1 MNTYNKEKL
10 SRHWSGFRLIWWI
23 VAILL
28 ALLLL
33 LMWLLGHGP
42 GGKSCQVPEKIRT
55 VEKLVTAPAALD
67 TIAPMIAL
75 NDNAVVRL
83 VAGDDYVD
91 AGAKAVDGT
100 DGNLTVTTTG
110 EVDNSTPGEY
120 DVVYTVTDAAGNTA
134 TETRKVIVSAP
145 NDTEKPEIT
154 LSGEEVIYIKTGDL
168 YVDDGAVATD
178 IPDGEIIVIT
188 EGMVDTGK
196 AGEYEVVYTATD
208 KAGNS
213 ATKSRKI
220 IVTDPD
226 KSAPIISLNEASI
239 VTLKVGESYVDAGAK
254 AVDSTD
260 GDLKVTVS
268 GEVDTDKAGEYT
280 VTYSVTDNAGNT
292 AEKVRKVIV
301 VALDKAAPVITLVGD
316 SVINLKTGESYTEA
330 GAEANDVEDGKVEVI
345 AEGSVD
351 TLHVGEY
358 TITYSATDSVGNTA
372 TEIRKVIVTESDKA
386 APAITIAGDSVINL
400 KTGESY
406 TELGAKAND
415 AEEGT
420 VEVTIT
426 GKVDTATEGEYII
439 TYTATD
445 SAGNKATETRK
456 VIVTASDSSAPV
468 ITLNSVSTIR
478 LQTGGSYNE
487 AGGEAVDN
495 EDGKVT
501 VDISGSV
508 DANKAGEYIVTYTAT
523 DKAGNRA
530 TETRKVIVVDPVAVV
545 VTPSVTNVKLFFGY
559 DKANNPKDNDGSFSE
574 VITYLKNNT
583 SAKASIY
590 GFHDPSGDKNYNRGL
605 ANRRAETVALI
616 MMASGIQSHRLTIK
630 KPVETTGTG
639 MPSEAR
645 RVEVN
650 IEN

>member
-1 MNTYNKEKL
+1 MKTHDKEKL
-10 SRHWSGFRLIWWI
+10 SRNWSSFRFIWWI

-28 ALLLL
+28 TLLLL
-33 LMWLLGHGP
+33 LMWLLGYGP
-42 GGKSCQVPEKIRT
+42 GGKSCQVPEKIRI
-55 VEKLVTAPAALD
+55 VEKLVTAPAAID

-75 NDNAVVRL
+75 NGNAVVRL

-91 AGAKAVDGT
+91 AGAKAVDGI

-120 DVVYTVTDAAGNTA
+120 EVVYTVTDAAGNTA
-134 TETRKVIVSAP
+134 TETRKVIVTAP

-168 YVDDGAVATD
+168 YVDDGAIATD
-178 IPDGEIIVIT
+178 IPDGEITVIT
-188 EGMVDTGK
+188 EGMVDSGK

-208 KAGNS
+208 KAGNT

-220 IVTDPD
+220 IVTDSD
-226 KSAPIISLNEASI
+226 ESAPIISLNGASI
-239 VTLKVGESYVDAGAK
+239 VTLKVGEYYVDAGAK

-268 GEVDTDKAGEYT
+268 GEVDIDKAGEYT
-280 VTYSVTDNAGNT
+280 VTYSATDNSGNT

-301 VALDKAAPVITLVGD
+301 VAPDKTAPVITLIGD
-316 SVINLKTGESYTEA
+316 NVITLKIGESYTEP

-351 TLHVGEY
+351 TLHAGEY
-358 TITYSATDSVGNTA
+358 TITYSATDSAGNTA
-372 TEIRKVIVTESDKA
+372 TEIRKIIVSEPDKA
-386 APAITIAGDSVINL
+386 APAITTDSVINL
-400 KTGESY
+400 KIGESY

-415 AEEGT
+415 AEEGA

-426 GKVDTATEGEYII
+426 GNVD
-439 TYTATD
+439 TATD
-445 SAGNKATETRK
+445 SAGNKATEKRK

-478 LQTGGSYNE
+478 LKTGGSYNE

-508 DANKAGEYIVTYTAT
+508 DTSKAGEYIITYTAT

-530 TETRKVIVVDPVAVV
+530 TETRKVIVADPV
-545 VTPSVTNVKLFFGY
+545 VTAPPVTNVKLFFDY

-590 GFHDPSGDKNYNRGL
+590 GFHDPSGDKNYNRDL

-616 MMASGIQSHRLTIK
+616 MMASGIQSHRLIIK